1 MPFFRFASSLNNR
14 DVGSNCLLI
23 LNASENLCS
32 CPEPPI
38 FVFSGNARE
47 THSHGGDGHV
57 RAGYV
62 LQYAHDHVRAAPRS
76 AHVHE
81 NVDVRAHGNDYASVR
96 ARAFGHRARVRGYVN
111 GRVRANVCVH
121 VRVRLP

>member
-1 MPFFRFASSLNNR
+1 MKRI
-14 DVGSNCLLI
+14 G
-23 LNASENLCS
+23 SENP
-32 CPEPPI
+32 CPCTGPPI
-38 FVFSGNARE
+38 LVSGNARE
-47 THSHGGDGHV
+47 VHSDGPNGHV
-57 RAGYV
+57 RADHV
-62 LQYAHDHVRAAPRS
+62 LLYAHDHVRAAPRS